1 MPDTPQVPPLFER
14 ELDSVPGPF
23 YVVKDQC
30 IICALPVETAPAN
43 ITWSA
48 VTFPRSDSRRG
59 CPTHCRIER
68 QPQTPEELAR
78 VIEAAWES
86 CVEAIRYCGTDPQV
100 LAAMR
105 ARGLAH
111 LCDALPEGTRA

>member
-1 MPDTPQVPPLFER
+1 MPDTALIPPRFER
-14 ELDSVPGPF
+14 EPDSVPGPF

-48 VTFPRSDSRRG
+48 VTFARANG
-59 CPTHCRIER
+59 CGDCPSHCRIER

-78 VIEAAWES
+78 VIEAARTS

-100 LAAMR
+100 LATMR

-111 LCDALPEGTRA
+111 LCDALPESARA